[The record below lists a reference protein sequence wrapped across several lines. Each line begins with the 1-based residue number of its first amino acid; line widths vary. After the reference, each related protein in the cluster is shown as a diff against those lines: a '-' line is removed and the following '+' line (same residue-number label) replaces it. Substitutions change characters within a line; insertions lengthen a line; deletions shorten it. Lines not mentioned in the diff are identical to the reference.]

1 MVGKDYLSMGYKI
14 MKLGDMRSDVDISNR
29 TAQNFLGKYTERAL
43 TREGKRLYKKHPEY
57 EYLKEDPFLNDPWK
71 DGYEFDETEFYN
83 SVVYAY
89 MAEQFLRQKPEF
101 NKKYQEIIKERKNN
115 WNKSSNKLIKNNID
129 KIYSS
134 FNGEFFS
141 WYSDYLREQADP
153 GILERERKQ
162 WEQEQKNLQ
171 IAHDMRKMQAK
182 IQLQQDLASGKR
194 VICPYCKSTNTEKIS
209 TVSRAVSVSL
219 VGAASGKIGK
229 QWHCNNCKSD
239 F

>member
-229 QWHCNNCKSD
+229 QWHCKQCGSN

>member
-153 GILERERKQ
+153 GILERERKKR
-162 WEQEQKNLQ
+162 EQEQKNLQ
-171 IAHDMRKMQAK
+171 IAHDMQKMQAK
-182 IQLQQDLASGKR
+182 IQEQQDLASGKR
-194 VICPYCKSTNTEKIS
+194 VVCPYCKSTNTEKIS
-209 TVSRAVSVSL
+209 TVNRAVSVSL

-229 QWHCNNCKSD
+229 QWHCKQCGSN

>member
-1 MVGKDYLSMGYKI
+1 
-14 MKLGDMRSDVDISNR
+14 MKLGDMRSDVDISNG
-29 TAQNFLGKYTERAL
+29 TAQNFFGNYTKRAL

-71 DGYEFDETEFYN
+71 DGYKFDETEFYN

-89 MAEQFLRQKPEF
+89 MAEQLLRQKPEF

-115 WNKSSNKLIKNNID
+115 WNKSNNKLIKNNID
-129 KIYSS
+129 KTYSS
-134 FNGEFFS
+134 FNGNFLS

-153 GILERERKQ
+153 GILERERKEK
-162 WEQEQKNLQ
+162 EQEQQNLQ
-171 IAHDMRKMQAK
+171 IVHDMRKMQTK
-182 IQLQQDLASGKR
+182 IQEQQDLSSGKR

-229 QWHCNNCKSD
+229 QWHCKNCGSN

>member
-171 IAHDMRKMQAK
+171 IAHDMRTMQAK
-182 IQLQQDLASGKR
+182 IQTQQDLASGKR
-194 VICPYCKSTNTEKIS
+194 VVCPYCKSTNTEKIS
-209 TVSRAVSVSL
+209 TMSRAVSVSL

-229 QWHCNNCKSD
+229 QWHCKQCGSN

>member
-171 IAHDMRKMQAK
+171 IAHDMRKMKAK
-182 IQLQQDLASGKR
+182 IQTQQDLASGKR

>member
-89 MAEQFLRQKPEF
+89 MAEQFLKQKPEF

-171 IAHDMRKMQAK
+171 IAHDMQKMQAK
-182 IQLQQDLASGKR
+182 IQEQQDLASGKR
-194 VICPYCKSTNTEKIS
+194 VVCPYCKSTNTEKIS
-209 TVSRAVSVSL
+209 TVNRAVSVSL

-229 QWHCNNCKSD
+229 QWHCKQCGSN

>member
-194 VICPYCKSTNTEKIS
+194 VVCPYCKSTNTEKIS

-219 VGAASGKIGK
+219 VGAASSKLGK
-229 QWHCNNCKSD
+229 QWHCNNCNSN

>member
-171 IAHDMRKMQAK
+171 IAHDMRKMRAK

>member
-194 VICPYCKSTNTEKIS
+194 VVCPYCKSTNTEKIS

>member
-194 VICPYCKSTNTEKIS
+194 VVCPYCKSTNTEKIS
-209 TVSRAVSVSL
+209 TVNRAVSVSL
-219 VGAASGKIGK
+219 VGAASGKLGK

>member
-171 IAHDMRKMQAK
+171 IAHDMRKMHAK
-182 IQLQQDLASGKR
+182 IQTQQDLASGKR
-194 VICPYCKSTNTEKIS
+194 VVCPYCKSTNTEKIS
-209 TVSRAVSVSL
+209 TMSRAVSVSL
-219 VGAASGKIGK
+219 VGAASGKLGK
-229 QWHCNNCKSD
+229 QWHCKNCGSN

>member
-182 IQLQQDLASGKR
+182 IQTQQDLASGKR

>member
-194 VICPYCKSTNTEKIS
+194 VVCPYCKSTNTEKIS

-229 QWHCNNCKSD
+229 QWHCKNCGSN

>member
-134 FNGEFFS
+134 CNGEFFS

-182 IQLQQDLASGKR
+182 IQAQQDLASGKH
-194 VICPYCKSTNTEKIS
+194 VVCPYCKSTNTEKIS

-219 VGAASGKIGK
+219 VGAASGKLGK
-229 QWHCNNCKSD
+229 QWHCKNCGSN

>member
-182 IQLQQDLASGKR
+182 IQEQQDLGSGKR

-229 QWHCNNCKSD
+229 QWHCKQCGSN

>member
-194 VICPYCKSTNTEKIS
+194 VVCPYCNSTNTEKIS

-229 QWHCNNCKSD
+229 QWHCKNCGSN